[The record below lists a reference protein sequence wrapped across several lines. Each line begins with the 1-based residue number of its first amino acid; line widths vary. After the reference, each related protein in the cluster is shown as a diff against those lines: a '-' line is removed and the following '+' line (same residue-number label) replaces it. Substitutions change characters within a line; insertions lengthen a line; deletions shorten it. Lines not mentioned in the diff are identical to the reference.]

1 MIVLSLK
8 HTTKIIILPILKC
21 SNETETKISK
31 RKLSEILKIAFGKKT
46 LLVIEFF
53 YIMINV
59 FKAVCQ

>member
-8 HTTKIIILPILKC
+8 HTTKIIILPILIC
-21 SNETETKISK
+21 SNETKTKIWS
-31 RKLSEILKIAFGKKT
+31 RKLSGILKAAFGKKT

-59 FKAVCQ
+59 FKAVSQ